1 MSLWR
6 FTLACLCACGL
17 LLSSAHAEP
26 AQAEVIKVV
35 TGNWPG
41 YSTSDGKGYY
51 LALLRQAF
59 PASQWQLQVD
69 YVPFSRAIYMVKQ
82 QQVDV
87 GLGFYIDEVNP
98 EYYSDLPVEVDQV
111 DVALTPELAAIWQDI
126 NSLKNK
132 RVKAMLEYRYD
143 TFIKVPMYYEE
154 GSDLLQMLNHV
165 NAGQIDA
172 VLDYKRSLQGLAS
185 QLNRPRQ
192 YVIKENVL
200 NPEVFFV
207 FPQTEKGKRLKRRFN
222 QTMQRLLTSGEL
234 DKLFEAHIPHRS
246 RVAQTH

>member
-1 MSLWR
+1 MSVWR
-6 FTLACLCACGL
+6 FILACVCACWL
-17 LLSSAHAEP
+17 LTPSVHAEP
-26 AQAEVIKVV
+26 SQAEVIKVV

-41 YSTSDGKGYY
+41 YSTPDGDGYY
-51 LALLRQAF
+51 LALMRKVF
-59 PASQWQLQVD
+59 PTPQWQLQVD
-69 YVPFSRAIYMVKQ
+69 YVPFSRAIHMVKQ

-111 DVALTPELAAIWQDI
+111 DAALTPELAAIWQDI
-126 NSLKNK
+126 NSLKRK
-132 RVKAMLEYRYD
+132 KVKAMLEYRYD

-185 QLNRPRQ
+185 KLKRPQQ

-207 FPQTEKGKRLKRRFN
+207 FPQTEKGKRLKRSFN
-222 QTMQRLLTSGEL
+222 QAMLRLLASGEL
-234 DKLFEAHIPHRS
+234 DRLFEAYITHRS
-246 RVAQTH
+246 RVPLTH